1 MAFIAI
7 SGEPGCRH
15 EELARLAAKRFE
27 CELIGEQD
35 FDTAIGLQFGAGTN
49 VPAAAWGAMA
59 ASVVLGNSMHGPAR
73 HHVVMCYPG
82 AEMLAR
88 DLPGVFRIHVMAP
101 ERIRLANL
109 MAERGIGREAAKA
122 VLGRLAVETSAIRKR
137 RFGQKHATATAF
149 DLVMNEEATGPAE
162 MLEILAAAI
171 QSRGPMEPDPLSAAA
186 AAKVQFR
193 LRMRLVGYG
202 CAVAERAEGER
213 RQFGHPSEEVFAN
226 LLDFHRIAWDYEPR
240 SFPLQWDKDG
250 KVSEAFTPDFYL
262 PEFDLYVELTTM
274 KQANV
279 TRKNRKIRLLRA
291 IYPHVNIQVFYRR
304 DVWGL
309 VENQRL
315 PECLVR

>member
-1 MAFIAI
+1 MGG
-7 SGEPGCRH
+7 S
-15 EELARLAAKRFE
+15 RFE

-35 FDTAIGLQFGAGTN
+35 IQKAIEIQFGEGRN
-49 VPAAAWGAMA
+49 IPPKAWGAMA
-59 ASVVLGNSMHGPAR
+59 ASVVLSRSISGPAR
-73 HHVVMCYPG
+73 HLIASYPG

-88 DLPGVFRIHVMAP
+88 DLPGVFRLHVVAP

-109 MAERGIGREAAKA
+109 MAERGIGRAEAKA
-122 VLGRLAVETSAIRKR
+122 MLGRLGSEESTARKR
-137 RFGQKHATATAF
+137 RFGQKRAIAAAF
-149 DLVMNEEATGPAE
+149 DLVVNEEAMGPAE
-162 MLEILAAAI
+162 MLDILAAAMEA
-171 QSRGPMEPDPLSAAA
+171 RGLMESGPLSGAEG
-186 AAKVQFR
+186 AKVQFQ
-193 LRMRLVGYG
+193 LRMRLARCG
-202 CAVAERAEGER
+202 CAAADCAEGER

-226 LLDFHRIAWDYEPR
+226 LLNFHRIAWDYEPR

>member
-15 EELARLAAKRFE
+15 GELARVAAQRFD
-27 CELIGEQD
+27 CALMGEQD
-35 FDTAIGLQFGAGTN
+35 LERAIGQQFGEATN
-49 VPAAAWGAMA
+49 IPAPAWGVVA
-59 ASVVLGNSMHGPAR
+59 ASVVLSKSMIGAAGHLIA
-73 HHVVMCYPG
+73 CFPG

-88 DLPGVFRIHVMAP
+88 DLPGMFRLHVVAP

-109 MAERGIGREAAKA
+109 MAERQTGRAEAKA
-122 VLGRLAVETSAIRKR
+122 LLGRLAAAESGIRKQ
-137 RFGQKHATATAF
+137 RFAQKHPAATAF
-149 DLVMNEEATGPAE
+149 DLIVNEEAMGPAE
-162 MLEILAAAI
+162 MVDILEAALR
-171 QSRGPMEPDPLSAAA
+171 SRGLMESDALSASAAA
-186 AAKVQFR
+186 KAQFQIAVR
-193 LRMRLVGYG
+193 LARYG
-202 CAVAERAEGER
+202 FASANRADGGR
-213 RQFGHPSEEVFAN
+213 KQFGHPSEEVFAN

>member
-15 EELARLAAKRFE
+15 EDLARMAATRFE

-35 FDTAIGLQFGAGTN
+35 LEKAIGLQFGEGKN
-49 VPAAAWGAMA
+49 IPATAWGAMA
-59 ASVVLGNSMHGPAR
+59 ASVVLSSAISRPAR
-73 HHVVMCYPG
+73 HVIVCYPG

-88 DLPGVFRIHVMAP
+88 DLPRVFRLHLVAP
-101 ERIRLANL
+101 KRIRLANL
-109 MAERGIGREAAKA
+109 MAERQIGRAEAKA
-122 VLGRLAVETSAIRKR
+122 VLGKRATEESADRKR
-137 RFGQKHATATAF
+137 RFRQRHAAATVF
-149 DLVMNEEATGPAE
+149 DCVVNEEAMGPAE
-162 MLEILAAAI
+162 ILDILAATLQARRLMD
-171 QSRGPMEPDPLSAAA
+171 SDAAWA
-186 AAKVQFR
+186 EALATAQYGLRIRLAGFR
-193 LRMRLVGYG
+193 LACEG
-202 CAVAERAEGER
+202 CGER
-213 RQFGHPSEEVFAN
+213 RQFGHPTEEVFAN

-240 SFPLQWDKDG
+240 SFPLQWDKEG

>member
-1 MAFIAI
+1 MAA
-7 SGEPGCRH
+7 EH
-15 EELARLAAKRFE
+15 FE
-27 CELIGEQD
+27 CELIGDQD
-35 FDTAIGLQFGAGTN
+35 LEKAIGLQFGKGQD
-49 VPAAAWGAMA
+49 VPPTAWGAMA
-59 ASVVLGNSMHGPAR
+59 AFVVLSASVSTPAR
-73 HHVVMCYPG
+73 SLIVCFPG

-88 DLPGVFRIHVMAP
+88 DLPGVFRLHVVAP
-101 ERIRLANL
+101 ERTRLANL
-109 MAERGIGREAAKA
+109 MAERQIGRAEAKA
-122 VLGRLAVETSAIRKR
+122 LLGRLAAEESAARKR
-137 RFGQKHATATAF
+137 RFGQKRATATAF
-149 DLVMNEEATGPAE
+149 DLAVNEEAIGSAK
-162 MLEILAAAI
+162 MVQILAAAI
-171 QSRGPMEPDPLSAAA
+171 QAGPLMDSEVL
-186 AAKVQFR
+186 AKAQYQLRTR
-193 LRMRLVGYG
+193 LARYG
-202 CAVAERAEGER
+202 CGER

>member
-15 EELARLAAKRFE
+15 EELARMAAQRFE
-27 CELIGEQD
+27 CEAIGEQD
-35 FDTAIGLQFGAGTN
+35 LEKAIGLQFGEGKN
-49 VPAAAWGAMA
+49 IPAAAWGATA
-59 ASVVLGNSMHGPAR
+59 ASVVLSNSTVLSNSISRPAR
-73 HHVVMCYPG
+73 HHVVLCYSG

-88 DLPGVFRIHVMAP
+88 DLPGVFRLHVVAP
-101 ERIRLANL
+101 ERIRVANL
-109 MAERGIGREAAKA
+109 MAERQIGRAEAKA
-122 VLGRLAVETSAIRKR
+122 VLRRLGLAESAVRKR
-137 RFGQKHATATAF
+137 RFGQKHATASAF
-149 DLVMNEEATGPAE
+149 DLVVNEEALGPAE
-162 MLEILAAAI
+162 MLDILAAAI
-171 QSRGPMEPDPLSAAA
+171 ESRGLKEGDPLAAEA
-186 AAKVQFR
+186 LARAQYQLRIR
-193 LRMRLVGYG
+193 LARYG
-202 CAVAERAEGER
+202 CGER

-226 LLDFHRIAWDYEPR
+226 LLDFHRIAWNYEPR

-309 VENQRL
+309 VTNQRL